1 MKIPKP
7 KIFTLITVLVATSI
21 PQAGQAQRLYNKE
34 RDDQAQAALPLAQSL
49 KSGELFDKQ
58 LKNFA
63 SLVKKDFETEFL
75 VTRFQ
80 INAFTLGV
88 LTWGSAN
95 TRVCDIEERNSARG
109 LLPTPEEIK
118 AALDQLQTSI
128 DEAKKSMEAFK
139 KSIKTKDE
147 QTDEQ
152 EEKEDRSV
160 LATLFNT
167 LGELDSLQDF
177 LEQVRKAKP
186 EAVDKKT
193 LQSLQQ
199 VQDVAAQLK
208 TVYDAYTA
216 KVKDFNTRAGKLAEL
231 RLVLKT
237 VAIQS
242 LQVDEDHWKN
252 IAAIRARREI
262 ERAEALGLI
271 KQYKGT
277 AKRLTVVDFPSVD
290 PAKKELGFCDIAK
303 NAVKT
308 ADGFDLWPQQ
318 MITAHLQELVTLG
331 ESMEKNN
338 KAIEDEAQIA
348 LKKIGE
354 ASSEQDRRAASEQT
368 LTALKSAWKKIDE
381 ADQIHEFQKKI
392 SDELKADG
400 EKLKAAITNSHQ
412 ATVVALHSII
422 IARRQNSVQIRDMVA
437 DIPQMLFIVAALIA
451 RGSTATRLADLR
463 MAQELHAYSI
473 RKSAV
478 RARAYELTVST
489 GVQRLAL
496 FHQGG
501 IKPTDVAELVFA
513 ASNIAI
519 TPAILAR

>member
-1 MKIPKP
+1 M
-7 KIFTLITVLVATSI
+7 IFTVIAVLCATSI
-21 PQAGQAQRLYNKE
+21 PQVGQAQRLYNKE
-34 RDDQAQAALPLAQSL
+34 RDDQAQAALPLAKSL

-75 VTRFQ
+75 VTKFQ

-88 LTWGSAN
+88 LTWGSAH
-95 TRVCDIEERNSARG
+95 TQVCDIEARDASG
-109 LLPTPEEIK
+109 KLPTETEIK
-118 AALDQLQTSI
+118 DALAQLKTSIADAQTALD
-128 DEAKKSMEAFK
+128 AFK
-139 KSIKTKDE
+139 KSIKAKGPND
-147 QTDEQ
+147 
-152 EEKEDRSV
+152 EKEEDKDDRSV
-160 LATLFNT
+160 LGNLFNG

-177 LEQVRKAKP
+177 LEQVQKANPK
-186 EAVDKKT
+186 AVDTKT

-199 VQDVAAQLK
+199 VQDVGAELK
-208 TVYDAYTA
+208 KIYDVYTT
-216 KVKDFNTRAGKLAEL
+216 KVKEFNKLEGQLGEL

-262 ERAEALGLI
+262 ERLETLSLL
-271 KQYKGT
+271 KEYKG
-277 AKRLTVVDFPSVD
+277 AVVRLGVVNYSPKDESQN
-290 PAKKELGFCDIAK
+290 FCQIVAAAENK
-303 NAVKT
+303 S
-308 ADGFDLWPQQ
+308 DGFNLWPQQ
-318 MITAHLQELVTLG
+318 MITVHLQDLVSLG
-331 ESMEKNN
+331 ESMGKNN
-338 KAIEDEAQIA
+338 SRIEDEAQRA
-348 LKKIGE
+348 LKQMD
-354 ASSEQDRRAASEQT
+354 ATNSESDRRAAVAPTSKALEDAVKGIDDAHQT
-368 LTALKSAWKKIDE
+368 HKSKLEIRDQLAADSKTLDDAIKSSKE
-381 ADQIHEFQKKI
+381 A
-392 SDELKADG
+392 S
-400 EKLKAAITNSHQ
+400 KAALQ
-412 ATVVALHSII
+412 SII
-422 IARRQNSVQIRDMVA
+422 INAQKNRVTIRDMVG

-451 RGSTATRLADLR
+451 RGSTPTRLADLR
-463 MAQELHAYSI
+463 LVQEMHAYSI

-496 FHQGG
+496 FHAGG